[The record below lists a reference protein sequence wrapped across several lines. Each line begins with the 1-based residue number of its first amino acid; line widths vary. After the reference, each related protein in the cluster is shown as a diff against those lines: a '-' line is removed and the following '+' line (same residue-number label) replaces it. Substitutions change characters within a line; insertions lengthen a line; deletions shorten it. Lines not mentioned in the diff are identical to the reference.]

1 MLSLCPHAYFRTLF
15 PLKSLAAL
23 KLRQITVVAESWM
36 EPQMAQLNDLAR
48 NYAISIDLF
57 VKTTRIKGTP
67 TLQDKENYRLQLQSL
82 VNSGV
87 KTVSLLKTEF
97 FFRLD

>member
-1 MLSLCPHAYFRTLF
+1 MLSLCPNDYFRTLF
-15 PLKSLAAL
+15 TLKSLAAL

-57 VKTTRIKGTP
+57 VKTTRMKGTP
-67 TLQDKENYRLQLQSL
+67 T
-82 VNSGV
+82 
-87 KTVSLLKTEF
+87 
-97 FFRLD
+97 